1 MPGPRGHAARGIVRG
16 GGRPDYAMV
25 PADRQATPPAR
36 DSMRS
41 EAKDPGEKVLA
52 TNRQAFHNFFI
63 GDRFEAGIALLGTE
77 VKSLRGGKANL
88 KEAYARVQGGEVFL
102 FNCHISPYSH
112 GGYANH
118 EPLRSRKLLLHREE
132 IRRLAQRTATGGQT
146 LIPLRLYLRK
156 GRVKVEI
163 ALARG
168 KKLWD
173 KREAIKAK
181 DQEKEARAAAGARRR

>member
-1 MPGPRGHAARGIVRG
+1 MVTGAAK
-16 GGRPDYAMV
+16 
-25 PADRQATPPAR
+25 QQ
-36 DSMRS
+36 
-41 EAKDPGEKVLA
+41 GEKALA
-52 TNRQAFHNFFI
+52 SNRQAFHNYFI

-88 KEAYARVQGGEVFL
+88 KDAFARVMGREVFL
-102 FNCHISPYSH
+102 LNCHISPYSH

-118 EPLRSRKLLLHREE
+118 DPLRPRKLLLHREE
-132 IRRLAQRTATGGQT
+132 IRRLAQRTTQGGDT
-146 LIPLRLYLRK
+146 LIPLRLYLSK

-173 KREAIKAK
+173 KRQSIKEK
-181 DQEKEARAAAGARRR
+181 DQAKEARAAVRERRRG